1 MLFDAAE
8 SDPRLSGEQ
17 AKPLEA
23 KLRTALL
30 KAQYERVKKADRSL
44 LIVVA
49 GIPGAGKGASVSL
62 LNEWLDARHVR
73 TMAFDEPTP
82 EEKAFPFFWRYWQRL
97 PARGSIGVVF
107 GSWYQPLFQEAAK
120 KKPDQAAIQ
129 AHAEAIRDFETM
141 LVREG
146 VQIVKLWYHL
156 SRDAQK
162 QRTDALLSN
171 PDTAWKAAPEDVK
184 VRKKFARLRD
194 AAALGISLTQ
204 ADHAPWKIIP
214 SADEQLRA
222 IATGQAVLAALRHNL
237 RVPGDTARHTATVTS
252 RAAPIRLQDLDYS
265 AALDDKEYQEQL
277 AKWQARLANLA
288 HSKQFK
294 KLPVV
299 LVFEGQDAAG
309 KGGTIRRVT
318 STLDAR
324 QFHAIPISAPTPEE
338 LAHPYL
344 WRFWRCLPKPGDV
357 TIFDRSWYGRV
368 LVERVE
374 KYAKPD
380 QWHRAYEEINQFEEQ
395 LRSSGVLVL
404 KFWLAV
410 TKDEQLKRFH
420 DRETSTFKSFKITP
434 EDWRNRKKW
443 DAYVLAADDMFARTD
458 TPGCPWH
465 VLAANDKKHARVAVL
480 EHIVKAVEQAL

>member
-8 SDPRLSGEQ
+8 SDPKLSKEQ
-17 AKPLEA
+17 AKSLEL

-30 KAQYERVKKADRSL
+30 KTQFQRVMKADRSL

-73 TMAFDEPTP
+73 TMAFDTPTP
-82 EEKAFPFFWRYWQRL
+82 EEKAFPSFWRYWQRL
-97 PARGSIGVVF
+97 PARGGIGVVF
-107 GSWYQPLFQEAAK
+107 GSWYQPLFHEAAK
-120 KKPDQAAIQ
+120 KKPDQAVIQ
-129 AHAEAIRDFETM
+129 AHAEAIRDFEAM

-146 VQIVKLWYHL
+146 VQILKLWYHL
-156 SRDAQK
+156 SRGAQK
-162 QRTDALLSN
+162 KRTDALLDN
-171 PDTAWKAAPEDVK
+171 PDTAWQVGPEDVK

-194 AAALGISLTQ
+194 AAALSISLTQ

-237 RVPGDTARHTATVTS
+237 RVPGDTLHTATVTP
-252 RAAPIRLQDLDYS
+252 RTAPLRLQNLDYN
-265 AALDDKEYQEQL
+265 AALDDHEYEEQL
-277 AKWQARLANLA
+277 ATWQARLANLA
-288 HSKQFK
+288 RSKKFQ
-294 KLPVV
+294 KLPLV

-318 STLDAR
+318 HALDAR
-324 QFHAIPISAPTPEE
+324 QFHAIPISAPTADE

-344 WRFWRCLPKPGDV
+344 WRFWRFLPKPGDI

-374 KYAKPD
+374 KYARPE
-380 QWHRAYEEINQFEEQ
+380 QWQRAYEEINQFEEQ
-395 LRSSGVLVL
+395 LRDSGALVM
-404 KFWLAV
+404 KFWLAI
-410 TKDEQLKRFH
+410 TKEEQLMRFH

-434 EDWRNRKKW
+434 DDWRNRKKW
-443 DAYVLAADDMFARTD
+443 DAYTLATDDMFARTD